1 MRSSH
6 VDHPVGKELEEG
18 KRWLICVYLRGR
30 EVREVERKK
39 ASPHRA
45 VSGRREGRYVVRI
58 LFPSPDNCTFP
69 ITNIEADTDV

>member
-1 MRSSH
+1 
-6 VDHPVGKELEEG
+6 VDHLVGKELENN

-45 VSGRREGRYVVRI
+45 VSGRREGRYSI
-58 LFPSPDNCTFP
+58 LAIHVSRSIGYRKRFVGPFHMIVN
-69 ITNIEADTDV
+69 